1 MRRDVIAL
9 AAGVLFVIAF
19 CALVFVTGPWL
30 ASVPHL
36 PDTGASWYFWK
47 LPNPTWLT
55 RFTVWSLYLAHQFT
69 LWGLIAWA
77 RKQNLKVSS
86 GLHRVNFLALGLN
99 ALFVVLHWAQ
109 TNFTYDGLAQDVSIW
124 SSLGSVAFLL
134 IWVLLMEN
142 PRRGLF
148 FGWKAPISNRVA
160 DFAKKTHGYV
170 FAWAVIY
177 TFWYHPTEATSG
189 HLIGFF
195 YTLLLMLQGS
205 LFFTRIHTNKWWTLT
220 LEMLVIA
227 HGTLVALMQNQSFW
241 TTFFFGFSGLFI
253 ITQMHGLGWSR
264 LVRGLILAAYLGAVV
279 FVYSNRGV
287 AKVNEVFRIPLID
300 YVGVAV
306 LALLLA
312 GIVRVIGKRQEGTPT

>member
-19 CALVFVTGPWL
+19 CALVSFTGSWL

-36 PDTGASWYFWK
+36 PDQGASWYFWK

-55 RFTVWSLYLAHQFT
+55 RLTVWSLYLAHQFT

-77 RKQNLKVSS
+77 QRQNLKVSS
-86 GLHRVNFLALGLN
+86 GLHRVNFLALGVN
-99 ALFVVLHWAQ
+99 AVFVLLHWAQ

-148 FGWKAPISNRVA
+148 FGWKAPISNRVT
-160 DFAKKTHGYV
+160 DFAKRTHGYV

-241 TTFFFGFSGLFI
+241 TTFFFGFTGLFI

-264 LVRGLILAAYLGAVV
+264 LVRGLILAAYFGAVV

-312 GIVRVIGKRQEGTPT
+312 GIVRVFGRRQQGAPT